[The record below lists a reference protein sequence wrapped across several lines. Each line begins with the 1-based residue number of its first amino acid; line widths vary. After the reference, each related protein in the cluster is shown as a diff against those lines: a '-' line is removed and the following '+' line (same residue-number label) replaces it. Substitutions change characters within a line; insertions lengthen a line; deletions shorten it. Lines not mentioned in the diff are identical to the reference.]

1 MNLRFSIN
9 QRARSAFTLVEV
21 LLAIGIFGMVMVSVY
36 STWSAVLRA
45 SRVGLKKADEVQ
57 RARITLR
64 ALEESLSSAMLYVE
78 NAKYYAFFA
87 ENTKGGAFLSFVARL
102 PESFPGSGVFEGQP
116 VRRVTFSGQKGSLV
130 MQQSLLLEDAK
141 GKGEPYTIILA
152 PSFHTFDMEFFDTQ
166 KGEWVADWYY
176 TNQLPRM
183 VRVALGFG
191 EKTAA
196 NKAEF
201 TIRTIRIEGTPITRV
216 GAGALRGGQFRG
228 GPGGPGGEGVVGAG
242 APTGDDLWLPP
253 HLPGS
258 FGGNA
263 GNPSSRSGN
272 FP

>member
-1 MNLRFSIN
+1 MQTPLNYH
-9 QRARSAFTLVEV
+9 ARKAFTMVEV
-21 LLAIGIFGMVMVSVY
+21 LLAVGIFSMVMVSIY

-45 SRVGLKKADEVQ
+45 SRVGLQKADEVQ
-57 RARITLR
+57 RSRILLR
-64 ALEESLSSAMLYVE
+64 SLEESLSSAMLYVE

-87 ENTKGGAFLSFVARL
+87 ENSKKGAFLSFVARL

-116 VRRVTFSGQKGSLV
+116 VRRVTFSGQNGSLV

-141 GKGEPYTIILA
+141 GKGDPYTIILA
-152 PSFHTFDMEFFDTQ
+152 PSYHTFDMEFFDTQ

-191 EKTAA
+191 EKNAA
-196 NKAEF
+196 KKTEL

-228 GPGGPGGEGVVGAG
+228 GPQGGPGSEGVVGVG

-258 FGGNA
+258 FGGNV